1 MFQGPQSIRRPM
13 AAAALL
19 CVLAAV
25 GACSTPPSN
34 GGGPGGGTL
43 VPESPVPVGDDTVRI
58 NEMQALGTHNSYHLA
73 PESAL
78 LNWLRVGSSAF
89 PAIATALG
97 NPEDLNYTHA
107 PLPTQL
113 ARGLRTFEL
122 DVAADPQGGLY
133 AAPLLPQLLNL
144 GYPAL
149 GADMTAPGMK
159 VVHIQDI
166 DYLSTCQ
173 PLLDCL
179 AELRTF
185 SDAQPDHLPIVVNIE
200 AKEELL
206 PEPFNSTVPVPFT
219 AEQFDALDAEIRS
232 VLGDRLIT
240 PDDVRGD
247 QPDLR
252 TAVTTVGWPT
262 VAESRGKFLFFLDN
276 GDRRTTYLQ
285 DHPGLQGRVMFTS
298 SGFGQ
303 PDGALLKVNGPGDGS
318 FIRSLVEQ
326 GFMVRT
332 RADDTPS
339 NPSAAQRDIALA
351 SGAQVVHTDF
361 PRGEFQTQGGYGVE
375 FPTRVQARC
384 NPVVPGTCQPAA
396 LVERSYLTP

>member
-1 MFQGPQSIRRPM
+1 MLQVLQSIRRPLAALAVLAVAAG
-13 AAAALL
+13 AAA
-19 CVLAAV
+19 CT
-25 GACSTPPSN
+25 TPPSN
-34 GGGPGGGTL
+34 GGGGGTGTGVTEAA
-43 VPESPVPVGDDTVRI
+43 VPEGDDTVRI
-58 NEMQALGTHNSYHLA
+58 NEMQQIGTHNSYHVA
-73 PESAL
+73 PEGPL
-78 LNWLRVGSSAF
+78 LNWLRFGSSAF

-107 PLPTQL
+107 PLATQL
-113 ARGLRTFEL
+113 ARGIRSFEL
-122 DVAADPQGGLY
+122 DVAADPAGGLY
-133 AAPLLPQLLNL
+133 ASPLLPQLLNL

-149 GADMTAPGMK
+149 GADMSRPGMK

-166 DYLSTCQ
+166 DYISNCQ
-173 PLLDCL
+173 PLLACL
-179 AELRTF
+179 AQLKSF
-185 SDAQPDHLPIVVNIE
+185 SDAQPDHLPVIINIE

-206 PEPFNSTVPVPFT
+206 PEPFNVTTPVPFT
-219 AEQFDALDAEIRS
+219 SAQFDALDAEIRS

-262 VAESRGKFLFFLDN
+262 VADSRGKFLFFLDN

-285 DHPGLQGRVMFTS
+285 DHPGLAGRVMFTS

-303 PDGALLKVNGPGDGS
+303 PDGAFLKVNGPGDGS
-318 FIRSLVEQ
+318 YIRSLVEQ

-332 RADDTPS
+332 RSDDAPS
-339 NPSAAQRDIALA
+339 NPRTSQRDVALA

-375 FPTRVQARC
+375 FPTRVQVRC
-384 NPVVPGTCQPAA
+384 NPVTPGTCQPAA
-396 LVERSYLTP
+396 LVERSYLNP

>member
-1 MFQGPQSIRRPM
+1 MLQGLHSIRRPLAVLTM
-13 AAAALL
+13 LAVSAGAAA
-19 CVLAAV
+19 CT
-25 GACSTPPSN
+25 TPPTN
-34 GGGPGGGTL
+34 GGGGGTGSGGT
-43 VPESPVPVGDDTVRI
+43 EAAVPVGDDTVRI
-58 NEMQALGTHNSYHLA
+58 NEMQAIGSHNSYHVA
-73 PESAL
+73 PEAPL

-113 ARGLRTFEL
+113 SRGIRSFEL
-122 DVAADPQGGLY
+122 DVAADPVGGLY
-133 AAPLLPQLLNL
+133 AHPLLPQLLSL

-149 GADMTAPGMK
+149 GADMTRPGMK

-166 DYLSTCQ
+166 DYISTCQ
-173 PLLDCL
+173 PFLACL
-179 AELRTF
+179 SQLKAF
-185 SDAQPDHLPIVVNIE
+185 SDAQPDHLPVIINIE

-206 PEPFNSTVPVPFT
+206 PEPFNVTNPVPFT
-219 AEQFDALDAEIRS
+219 ADQFDALDAEIRS

-262 VAESRGKFLFFLDN
+262 VADSRGKFMFFLDN

-285 DHPGLQGRVMFTS
+285 GHPGLAGRVMFTS

-303 PDGALLKVNGPGDGS
+303 PDGAFLKVNGPGDGS
-318 FIRSLVEQ
+318 YIRSLVQQ

-332 RADDTPS
+332 RADDAPS
-339 NPSAAQRDIALA
+339 SPSAAQRDVALA
-351 SGAQVVHTDF
+351 SGGQVVHTDF
-361 PRGEFQTQGGYGVE
+361 PRGEFQGQGGYGVA
-375 FPTRVQARC
+375 FDTRVQVRC

-396 LVERSYLTP
+396 LVERSYLAP

>member
-1 MFQGPQSIRRPM
+1 MLHGIRRTRRPLAALGLVLALCG
-13 AAAALL
+13 AAA
-19 CVLAAV
+19 CT
-25 GACSTPPSN
+25 SPPAN
-34 GGGPGGGTL
+34 GGGGGTGTGGD
-43 VPESPVPVGDDTVRI
+43 ESPVPVGDDTVRI
-58 NEMQALGTHNSYHLA
+58 NELQALGSHNSYHVA
-73 PESAL
+73 PEGAL
-78 LNWLRVGSSAF
+78 LNWLRFGSSAF

-122 DVAADPQGGLY
+122 DVAADPQGGKY
-133 AAPLLPQLLNL
+133 ASPLLPQLLGL
-144 GYPAL
+144 GYPNL
-149 GADMTAPGMK
+149 GADMSRPGMK

-166 DYLSTCQ
+166 DYISTCQ
-173 PLLDCL
+173 PLLACL
-179 AELRTF
+179 SQLKAF
-185 SDAQPDHLPIVVNIE
+185 SDAHPDHLPIIINVE

-206 PEPFNSTVPVPFT
+206 PEPFSSTVPVPFT
-219 AEQFDALDAEIRS
+219 SDQFDALDAEIRS

-285 DHPGLQGRVMFTS
+285 GHPGLQGRVMFTS

-303 PDGALLKVNGPGDGS
+303 ADGALLKVNGPGDGS

-332 RADDTPS
+332 RSDDAPS
-339 NPSAAQRDIALA
+339 NPSTAQRDVALA
-351 SGAQVVHTDF
+351 SGAQIVHTDF

-375 FPTRVQARC
+375 FPTRVQVRC

-396 LVERSYLTP
+396 LVERNYLTP

>member
-1 MFQGPQSIRRPM
+1 MLHALQSIRRPLAALAVVAVAAG
-13 AAAALL
+13 AAA
-19 CVLAAV
+19 CT
-25 GACSTPPSN
+25 TPPAN
-34 GGGPGGGTL
+34 GGGTTGTT
-43 VPESPVPVGDDTVRI
+43 VPEAAVPVGDDTVRI
-58 NEMQALGTHNSYHLA
+58 NELQAIGTHNSYHVA
-73 PESAL
+73 PEGPL
-78 LNWLRVGSSAF
+78 LNWLRLGSSAF

-107 PLPTQL
+107 PLATQL
-113 ARGLRTFEL
+113 ARGIRSFEL
-122 DVAADPQGGLY
+122 DVAADPDGGLY
-133 AAPLLPQLLNL
+133 ASPALPQLLGL

-149 GADMTAPGMK
+149 GADMSVPGMK
-159 VVHIQDI
+159 VVHVQDV
-166 DYLSTCQ
+166 DYISNCQ
-173 PLLDCL
+173 PLLACL
-179 AELRTF
+179 SQLKAF
-185 SDAQPDHLPIVVNIE
+185 SDAQPDHLPIIINVE

-219 AEQFDALDAEIRS
+219 SEQFDALDAEIRS

-262 VAESRGKFLFFLDN
+262 VADSRGKFLFFLDN
-276 GDRRTTYLQ
+276 GDRRSTYLQ
-285 DHPGLQGRVMFTS
+285 GHPGLSGRVMFTS

-303 PDGALLKVNGPGDGS
+303 PDGAFLKVNGPGDGS

-332 RADDTPS
+332 RSDDAPS
-339 NPSAAQRDIALA
+339 NPRTAQRDVALA

-361 PRGEFQTQGGYGVE
+361 PRGEFQTSGGYGVE